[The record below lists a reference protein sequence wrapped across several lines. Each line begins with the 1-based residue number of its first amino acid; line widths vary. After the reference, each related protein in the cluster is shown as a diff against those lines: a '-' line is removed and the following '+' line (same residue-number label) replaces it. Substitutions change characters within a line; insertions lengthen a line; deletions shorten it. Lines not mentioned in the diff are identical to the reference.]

1 MVPNLFFNENG
12 DVFVGNK
19 SFWTFFTFR
28 LFLKRKREK
37 KNGGKMAVLRDGLI
51 GWPFRLANVT
61 VAPLKQTLPISNGS
75 RGGWRSSWY
84 FSALFLVLS
93 HLNKNWAQL
102 NMDPCLGSHGFQSN
116 SPNCTWPGLGVK
128 MAINSFGDTPTIL
141 HLCRNSFAHFYF
153 PHFEIKMKSPQKRIH
168 QFGNLGQENPFS
180 EFSSSKGPIRT

>member
-102 NMDPCLGSHGFQSN
+102 NMDPCLGSHGFQYN

-153 PHFEIKMKSPQKRIH
+153 SHFEI
-168 QFGNLGQENPFS
+168 
-180 EFSSSKGPIRT
+180 